1 MRWTILRAETSL
13 KHRSKDKILKKYP
26 NQASTVFRAVM
37 IPDTDHMREK
47 ATSLSVGLGYTLQL
61 ILLLDGIAVG
71 TALGC
76 VDQLVTE
83 TLSDGLDVPEG
94 SLPGASA
101 EKPDGLVDP
110 PQRRNINSL
119 PSDCACAT
127 APCAVLPGTRV
138 DDRIDHHLDTDD
150 VKYWDLILQ
159 DLVRSA

>member
-1 MRWTILRAETSL
+1 MSRGILTRITCA
-13 KHRSKDKILKKYP
+13 RD
-26 NQASTVFRAVM
+26 
-37 IPDTDHMREK
+37 
-47 ATSLSVGLGYTLQL
+47 LSVGFGNTLQF
-61 ILLLDGIAVG
+61 ILLLDSVAVG
-71 TALGC
+71 AALGR

-83 TLSDGLDVPEG
+83 TLGDRLDVPEG
-94 SLPGASA
+94 GFSGASA
-101 EKPDGLVDP
+101 EEPDGLVDP

-127 APCAVLPGTRV
+127 DPCAVLPGTRV